1 MILYVIPDPDPYPY
15 PDPDQVI
22 LYVIRLASRF
32 DNYVSFLL

>member
-1 MILYVIPDPDPYPY
+1 MILYVIPDPDPYPD

>member
-1 MILYVIPDPDPYPY
+1 MILYVIPDPYPYPY
-15 PDPDQVI
+15 PYPDQVI

>member
-15 PDPDQVI
+15 PYPDQVI

>member
-1 MILYVIPDPDPYPY
+1 VILYVIPDPYPYPY
-15 PDPDQVI
+15 PYPDQVI